1 MIKKELSGA
10 GTTSSPVR
18 AKLRGILDA
27 LRDMARP
34 GFLSRYSVHSH
45 GVFSC
50 HHYRAVPQPT
60 VLGPGRASG
69 FVQVPGTRLG
79 QNYPVPPIK
88 ARTDCY

>member
-34 GFLSRYSVHSH
+34 GFLSRLLRSLAW
-45 GVFSC
+45 C
-50 HHYRAVPQPT
+50 LLVPSLQGGATTHRPWSSGPGFFNSGCA
-60 VLGPGRASG
+60 LGP
-69 FVQVPGTRLG
+69 LG
-79 QNYPVPPIK
+79 QNYLSGQQPRQCMK
-88 ARTDCY
+88 